1 MRFCQVRFPARL
13 MAGVASLALLAAC
26 DEPLDFDMRGKVG
39 GFSTA
44 PAAQSAAQNRPA
56 PDGRGI
62 ISYPNYQVAVAR
74 RGDTVSSVANR
85 IGLTPA
91 DLARYNGLTPGDEL
105 REGEVL
111 ALPRRVAESSAGGV
125 DISAIAGSAID
136 ASPRS
141 APAAVTTTS
150 LPPSGSA
157 AAAPATAAPKSEPV
171 RHKVVRG
178 ETAYTVSRLYQVSV
192 KDLADWN
199 GLGPDFSIREG
210 QYLLI
215 PVKGAT
221 PPKVAPAVVT
231 KPGAGSETPVP
242 PSAAKPLPNEKIAAK
257 PPAAPAVSVGQ
268 PSRDPQASAAM
279 AYPVNGKIIRT
290 YTKGKND
297 GIDIAAAPGTAVT
310 AAADGTVRAITAS
323 ADKVAIVVIQHPNN
337 LLTVYANVDGIAV
350 KKGDSV
356 KRGQK
361 LAQLRAG
368 ENAYVHFEVRKG
380 FDSQDPTP
388 YLN

>member
-1 MRFCQVRFPARL
+1 MGLSKSTSAARL
-13 MAGVASLALLAAC
+13 LAGVAALALLAAC

-39 GFSTA
+39 AFSTA
-44 PAAQSAAQNRPA
+44 PAAQEAAGHRPT
-56 PDGRGI
+56 PDARGI
-62 ISYPNYQVAVAR
+62 LAYPNYQVALAR
-74 RGDTVSSVANR
+74 RGDTVASVAGR
-85 IGLTPA
+85 IGLPA
-91 DLARYNGLTPGDEL
+91 SELATYNGLNPTDAL

-111 ALPRRVAESSAGGV
+111 ALPRRVAEPSAATGAL

-136 ASPRS
+136 ASPNTTP
-141 APAAVTTTS
+141 APAAVSTTS
-150 LPPSGSA
+150 LPPASA
-157 AAAPATAAPKSEPV
+157 APSRPDSSEPV

-178 ETAYTVSRLYQVSV
+178 ETAYTVARLYQVSV
-192 KDLADWN
+192 TDLADWN
-199 GLGPDFSIREG
+199 GLGPDFAIREG

-215 PVKGAT
+215 PVKGAA
-221 PPKVAPAVVT
+221 APAKPAPILVP
-231 KPGAGSETPVP
+231 KPGVGSTTPVP
-242 PSAAKPLPNEKIAAK
+242 PSAAKPLPDEKVSAK
-257 PPAAPAVSVGQ
+257 PPAAPAVSVGE
-268 PSRDPQASAAM
+268 PTRSAAM

-310 AAADGTVRAITAS
+310 AAAAGTVRAITAS
-323 ADKVAIVVIQHPNN
+323 ADKVAIVVIQHPDN

-350 KKGDSV
+350 KKGDTV

-388 YLN
+388 YLE

>member
-1 MRFCQVRFPARL
+1 M
-13 MAGVASLALLAAC
+13 
-26 DEPLDFDMRGKVG
+26 
-39 GFSTA
+39 
-44 PAAQSAAQNRPA
+44 
-56 PDGRGI
+56 
-62 ISYPNYQVAVAR
+62 
-74 RGDTVSSVANR
+74 
-85 IGLTPA
+85 
-91 DLARYNGLTPGDEL
+91 
-105 REGEVL
+105 
-111 ALPRRVAESSAGGV
+111 
-125 DISAIAGSAID
+125 
-136 ASPRS
+136 
-141 APAAVTTTS
+141 
-150 LPPSGSA
+150 
-157 AAAPATAAPKSEPV
+157 

-199 GLGPDFSIREG
+199 GLGTDLGIREG

-215 PVKGAT
+215 PVPG
-221 PPKVAPAVVT
+221 APAPAKPQPILVP
-231 KPGAGSETPVP
+231 KPGVGSDTPVP
-242 PSAAKPLPNEKIAAK
+242 PSAAKPLPNEKVAAK

-268 PSRDPQASAAM
+268 PSRDPSAGAAM
-279 AYPVNGKIIRT
+279 AYPVQGRIIRT

-310 AAADGTVRAITAS
+310 AAAAGTVRAITSS
-323 ADKVAIVVIQHPNN
+323 ADKVAIVVIQHPDN

-350 KKGDSV
+350 RKGDAV

-388 YLN
+388 YLQ